1 MANNDVQHLL
11 DMLYEMIDGAK
22 NAPLSSDR
30 CILNRDEALD
40 LLDEI
45 RAQLPVELA
54 RAQELIR
61 AKEDY
66 VKAAKR
72 DVERMMQQ
80 AELDAK
86 AKVSETEVLTAAR
99 DRSREIIKRAEDRS
113 REMYRVANEYT
124 EDALRRT
131 EEAIQMAL
139 AEVQQSRSD
148 FRAASV
154 AQMQKKREELGDT
167 FYVTMGMDSCLSV
180 YSDASWARFT
190 EKFEGLP
197 YTKTKAMRPLFANA
211 AKCEPDAQGRIVLPQ
226 KLRAYAH
233 LEKDVVVIG
242 VSNRAEIW
250 NAEKWAEIEAAELNP
265 ENLAA
270 VMEELGF

>member
-66 VKAAKR
+66 VKA
-72 DVERMMQQ
+72 VERMMQK

-154 AQMQKKREELGDT
+154 AQMQKKREEL
-167 FYVTMGMDSCLSV
+167 
-180 YSDASWARFT
+180 
-190 EKFEGLP
+190 
-197 YTKTKAMRPLFANA
+197 
-211 AKCEPDAQGRIVLPQ
+211 AQ
-226 KLRAYAH
+226 
-233 LEKDVVVIG
+233 
-242 VSNRAEIW
+242 S
-250 NAEKWAEIEAAELNP
+250 AEKQA
-265 ENLAA
+265 
-270 VMEELGF
+270 

>member
-11 DMLYEMIDGAK
+11 YMLYEMIDGAK
-22 NAPLSSDR
+22 YAPLSSDR

-154 AQMQKKREELGDT
+154 AQMQKKREEL
-167 FYVTMGMDSCLSV
+167 
-180 YSDASWARFT
+180 
-190 EKFEGLP
+190 
-197 YTKTKAMRPLFANA
+197 
-211 AKCEPDAQGRIVLPQ
+211 AQ
-226 KLRAYAH
+226 
-233 LEKDVVVIG
+233 
-242 VSNRAEIW
+242 S
-250 NAEKWAEIEAAELNP
+250 AEKQA
-265 ENLAA
+265 
-270 VMEELGF
+270 